1 MNQFWGEE
9 TRKYRK
15 SSKYYLPHLNKYFS
29 NSRTKFIFKAKCP
42 LKDIFYSYLDSIEYH
57 INYHSNWNVSM
68 FL

>member
-15 SSKYYLPHLNKYFS
+15 SSKYYLPHLNEYFS
-29 NSRTKFIFKAKCP
+29 NSRTQFIFKAKCQ
-42 LKDIFYSYLDSIEYH
+42 LKDLFYSNLDSIEYQ